1 MLPLARYR
9 FHWRVSAPIHLPAY
23 AGSML
28 RGAFGHALRRLA
40 CMTRQA
46 DCAACPLLHTCPY
59 PGIFAPPPVEHSLQR
74 FSQMPAPYVIEPP
87 AWGERTLEV
96 GETLDFCVVLCGRG
110 LRELPLVTLA
120 LRQALQAGVGP
131 GDGRAELV
139 AVCLETPEGEQLV
152 HDPAD
157 GQFTAHSPVVPAP
170 GLAAAERVTLS
181 FVTPLRLQENG
192 RALPPERL
200 TSRALLMAAV
210 RRAALMAEV
219 HGGCAPAWDFQQLG
233 RLAMEVRDTRQL
245 HWQDWTRRSAR
256 QKCTMTLGGVCGE
269 WTLQGELGPFLPAL
283 HLGQWLHVG
292 KETVFGMGQ
301 YRLEIA

>member
-1 MLPLARYR
+1 MMWRGISGLRMNTCNRVFAAPHLEGDSATRWLAN
-9 FHWRVSAPIHLPAY
+9 L
-23 AGSML
+23 GS
-28 RGAFGHALRRLA
+28 R
-40 CMTRQA
+40 
-46 DCAACPLLHTCPY
+46 
-59 PGIFAPPPVEHSLQR
+59 
-74 FSQMPAPYVIEPP
+74 
-87 AWGERTLEV
+87 
-96 GETLDFCVVLCGRG
+96 VVLCGRG

-139 AVCLETPEGEQLV
+139 AVCLETPKGEQLV

-210 RRAALMAEV
+210 RRAALMADV
-219 HGGCAPAWDFQQLG
+219 HGGCAPAWDFQHLG
-233 RLAMEVRDTRQL
+233 RLAMEVSDTRQL
-245 HWQDWTRRSAR
+245 HWQDWIRRSAR
-256 QKCTMTLGGVCGE
+256 QKRTMALGGVCGE

-283 HLGQWLHVG
+283 HAGQWLHVG

-301 YRLEIA
+301 YRLAMA